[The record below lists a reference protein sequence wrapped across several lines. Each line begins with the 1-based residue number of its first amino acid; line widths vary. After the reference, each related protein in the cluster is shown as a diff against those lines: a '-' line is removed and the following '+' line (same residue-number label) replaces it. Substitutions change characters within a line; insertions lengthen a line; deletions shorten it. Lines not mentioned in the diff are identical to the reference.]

1 MNSKKIINFPTVI
14 FNKIKKRLNSYEILN
29 LNIYIFKKHSLFI
42 KKLQLLSLKHQ
53 TQILLKLAKFIDVY
67 NFNIIFTLIY
77 NKALKD
83 NNLGDINLIK
93 LIELKKKNDAAMKI
107 QLFWLCNSFLY
118 TLKRYD
124 YIENISYSYDI
135 SITNLNNIRLFS
147 TPKFNFYFKRNNID
161 HELVLDYSKIINNSP
176 SNIKYTESVNV
187 SIEFKNKKK

>member
-29 LNIYIFKKHSLFI
+29 LIYIYSKKHSLFI

-107 QLFWLCNSFLY
+107 QLFWLCNSFFILLNVMII
-118 TLKRYD
+118 LK
-124 YIENISYSYDI
+124 I
-135 SITNLNNIRLFS
+135 
-147 TPKFNFYFKRNNID
+147 
-161 HELVLDYSKIINNSP
+161 
-176 SNIKYTESVNV
+176 
-187 SIEFKNKKK
+187 